1 MKRLVAS
8 ILLSSLVIYFLSLSI
23 LLFLPLVFIAYLLLG
38 GLPWLR
44 ILSHTL
50 PRDFF
55 AGYTFVKLNIE
66 GELMAK
72 RNVQLHHL
80 WLEVVAKYRT
90 KTAITYRERKI
101 SFEEMNFLIN
111 KFANYFMTLGV
122 RKGDTVALYSE
133 NRIEYVCV
141 WLALSKLGVITALIN
156 NNLRGKSLVHSV
168 RVASCKLVVF
178 TPDCVEGVC
187 DIYEDMREE
196 VTYHCL
202 GTPTKGEDNYL
213 N

>member
-1 MKRLVAS
+1 
-8 ILLSSLVIYFLSLSI
+8 
-23 LLFLPLVFIAYLLLG
+23 
-38 GLPWLR
+38 
-44 ILSHTL
+44 
-50 PRDFF
+50 
-55 AGYTFVKLNIE
+55 
-66 GELMAK
+66 MARK
-72 RNVQLHHL
+72 NVQLHHL

-111 KFANYFMTLGV
+111 KLANYFMALGV

-141 WLALSKLGVITALIN
+141 WLAFSKLGVITALIN
-156 NNLRGKSLVHSV
+156 NNLRGKSLIHSV
-168 RVASCKLVVF
+168 RVGSCKMVVF

-202 GTPTKGEDNYL
+202 GTPTKGEIL
-213 N
+213 NLLIVLLYKQPHR